1 MIIDLFKFDKDLNF
15 RFKCIVK
22 SAPKHTTNKEVERDP
37 VTPSECLIVI
47 SVFLKRLIV

>member
-22 SAPKHTTNKEVERDP
+22 SAPKHTTNKEVEHDP
-37 VTPSECLIVI
+37 VTPGECLIVI
-47 SVFLKRLIV
+47 SIFLKRLIF